1 MAAHL
6 AKQVPDPGVRPAHS
20 GREDTGR
27 SGSRHRR
34 AIVPGAVLGGYHIE
48 AKLGAGG
55 MAEVF
60 SARREGPHGF
70 SKRVA
75 VKRILP
81 SAAEDEAFVKMF
93 IEEAA
98 LAARLSHPNIVQ
110 VFDFGDDDGE
120 LYLAMEL
127 VEGTSL

>member
-1 MAAHL
+1 MAPRL
-6 AKQVPDPGVRPAHS
+6 ATQVPDQGVRPSQPLRDESA
-20 GREDTGR
+20 R
-27 SGSRHRR
+27 SGDRLRR

-55 MAEVF
+55 MAEVC
-60 SARREGPHGF
+60 SARRDGPHGF

-81 SAAEDEAFVKMF
+81 GAAEDEAFVKMF
-93 IEEAA
+93 IEEAS

-127 VEGTSL
+127 VEGTS